1 MIAGN
6 TGNGLTATVNR
17 KACHMAVNALD
28 VARIM
33 FKGSG
38 TEFKV

>member
-6 TGNGLTATVNR
+6 TGNGLAATGNR

-33 FKGSG
+33 LKGSG